1 MTEKKIQLVTSP
13 EEASSRL
20 DHFIMTALDADFS
33 RSYVQKLVKQ
43 GAVTVNGDTTRN
55 NYILKAG
62 DRIDIEI
69 PEPEKSSIEAK
80 DIPLN
85 IVYEDEHLAVIN
97 KQPGMTVHPGSGT
110 HDDTLVNALL
120 FHLNDLSSIG
130 GVERPGIVHRLD
142 RDTAGLMVIAKNDS
156 AHRSLSEQFSSR
168 TVQKEYVAIV
178 LGKPKTDHLVIDKPI
193 GRHPV
198 YRHKMTVLPTGRE
211 AKTECFLEKIWNT
224 PKGIYSRLRVIIHTG
239 RTHQIR
245 VHLSSE
251 GIPIVDDAVYS
262 KHKSNR
268 PFLMLASVRLS
279 FEHPASSER
288 MEFSIELP
296 EHMQQFIDKLNAEG

>member
-1 MTEKKIQLVTSP
+1 MPEKTIQLIPSP
-13 EEASSRL
+13 EEAGSRL
-20 DHFIMTALDADFS
+20 DHFIMTALDTDFS

-43 GAVTVNGDTTRN
+43 EAVTVNGSATRN

-62 DRIDIEI
+62 DCINIEI
-69 PEPEKSSIEAK
+69 PEPEKSPVEAK

-85 IVYEDEHLAVIN
+85 IIYEDEHLAVLN

-110 HDDTLVNALL
+110 HNDTLVNALL
-120 FHLNDLSSIG
+120 FHLDDLSSIG

-142 RDTAGLMVIAKNDS
+142 RDTAGLMVIAKNDT

-168 TVQKEYVAIV
+168 TVQKEYAAIV
-178 LGKPKTDHLVIDKPI
+178 LGKPKSDHFVIDKPI

-198 YRHKMTVLPTGRE
+198 YRHKMTVLATGRD

-262 KHKSNR
+262 KHKSDR

-279 FEHPASSER
+279 FEHPARKER